1 MKEFFQYIQQYIR
14 DNLPEYK
21 TVELYNNQI
30 FSSNVERTEKAFPYP
45 AVFVEMIV
53 GEIHNRSL
61 GINDTEVN
69 LVFHFALEGYKFNH
83 GEDMLDVLSNFDY
96 VMSRLRSS
104 EDVYFST
111 FRSQGILLD
120 TDNNNVVEPTITYVT
135 IWRQST
141 GYQTLIEKELEII
154 TVNVEIL

>member
-1 MKEFFQYIQQYIR
+1 MTEFFQYIQQYIR

-135 IWRQST
+135 LWRQLT
-141 GYQTLIEKELEII
+141 GYRAPIEKELEII
-154 TVNVEIL
+154 TVNGEIL